1 MKAKGIIIYTIL
13 FMEDDETAVNLMRN
27 CASEE
32 DYFFESAT
40 EEELVDAFHAIG
52 DSLSKLRVSK

>member
-1 MKAKGIIIYTIL
+1 MKANGIIVYTIL
-13 FMEDDETAVNLMRN
+13 FDETNTTVKNLMKN

-32 DYFFESAT
+32 DYFFQSAT
-40 EEELVDAFHAIG
+40 EEELSEAFHAIG